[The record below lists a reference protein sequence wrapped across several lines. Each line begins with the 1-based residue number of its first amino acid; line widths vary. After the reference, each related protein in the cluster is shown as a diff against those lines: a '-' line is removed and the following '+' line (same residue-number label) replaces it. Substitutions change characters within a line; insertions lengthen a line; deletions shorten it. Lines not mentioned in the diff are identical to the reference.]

1 MSQEFIPTQRNVY
14 VEELIQTT
22 DEKVSFTFVNDDG
35 CLSVYGNIDIDLEN
49 QQKEQSESNKEQTK
63 KALSS
68 IINNLNKILDAMD
81 SASSANQEV
90 DNEQR

>member
-14 VEELIQTT
+14 VEQLIQTT

-35 CLSVYGNIDIDLEN
+35 CLSIYGNIDIDLEN
-49 QQKEQSESNKEQTK
+49 QEQGESNKEQTN
-63 KALSS
+63 KALKS

-81 SASSANQEV
+81 DVDSANKEV
-90 DNEQR
+90 EQ

>member
-1 MSQEFIPTQRNVY
+1 MSQEFMPAQRNVY

-22 DEKVSFTFVNDDG
+22 DEKVSFIFVNDDG
-35 CLSVYGNIDIDLEN
+35 CLSVYGNIDIDLET
-49 QQKEQSESNKEQTK
+49 QHHEQEKSNKEQIK

-81 SASSANQEV
+81 DNIDYFHKEV
-90 DNEQR
+90 E

>member
-14 VEELIQTT
+14 VEQLIQTN

-49 QQKEQSESNKEQTK
+49 QEQGESSQEQTK
-63 KALSS
+63 KTLKS
-68 IINNLNKILDAMD
+68 IINNLNRILDAMD
-81 SASSANQEV
+81 DVNSADKEV
-90 DNEQR
+90 DK

>member
-1 MSQEFIPTQRNVY
+1 MAQEFIPTQRNVY
-14 VEELIQTT
+14 VEQLIQTT

-49 QQKEQSESNKEQTK
+49 QPQKQDESNKEQTK
-63 KALSS
+63 KVLSS

-81 SASSANQEV
+81 VVDSSNKEV
-90 DNEQR
+90 K

>member
-14 VEELIQTT
+14 VEQLIQTN

-49 QQKEQSESNKEQTK
+49 QQQEQGESNKEQTK

-68 IINNLNKILDAMD
+68 IIKNLNKILDSMD
-81 SASSANQEV
+81 SVDLANKEV
-90 DNEQR
+90 NK

>member
-14 VEELIQTT
+14 VEQLIQTT

-35 CLSVYGNIDIDLEN
+35 CLSIYGNIDIDLEN
-49 QQKEQSESNKEQTK
+49 QEQGESNKEQTK
-63 KALSS
+63 KALKS

-81 SASSANQEV
+81 DVDSANKEV
-90 DNEQR
+90 EQ

>member
-14 VEELIQTT
+14 VEQLIQTN

-49 QQKEQSESNKEQTK
+49 QEQGESNQEQTK
-63 KALSS
+63 KTLKS
-68 IINNLNKILDAMD
+68 IINNLNRILDAMD
-81 SASSANQEV
+81 DVNSADKEV
-90 DNEQR
+90 DK

>member
-14 VEELIQTT
+14 VEQLIQTT

-35 CLSVYGNIDIDLEN
+35 CLSIYGNIDIDLEN
-49 QQKEQSESNKEQTK
+49 QEQGESNKEQTK
-63 KALSS
+63 KALKS

-81 SASSANQEV
+81 DVDSANKEV
-90 DNEQR
+90 KQ